1 VEIDGNG
8 DTTGPVD
15 GEIGGVPLGAVGGE
29 EGDAVAGLDA
39 QFDEGHGKTGYSP
52 QEFRGCDGFQ
62 VLSGW
67 RNIWARGF
75 GLESMAF
82 RNREGRVP

>member
-1 VEIDGNG
+1 
-8 DTTGPVD
+8 
-15 GEIGGVPLGAVGGE
+15 VPLGAVGGE
-29 EGDAVAGLDA
+29 EGDAVAGLDS
-39 QFDEGHGKTGYSP
+39 QFDKGHGQARNPTQQFGDEMDS
-52 QEFRGCDGFQ
+52 Q